1 MNKKIVIK
9 SVISNND
16 VLAYQKPKGYING
29 TELFDLVGNQLVL
42 PAPFCN
48 KSELEKNHSCRVL
61 RHHYAI

>member
-29 TELFDLVGNQLVL
+29 TELFDLVGNQLVV
-42 PAPFCN
+42 PAP
-48 KSELEKNHSCRVL
+48 LL
-61 RHHYAI
+61 HYALDRV

>member
-29 TELFDLVGNQLVL
+29 TELFDLVGNQLVV
-42 PAPFCN
+42 PAPLLLSTSLFW
-48 KSELEKNHSCRVL
+48 KKLHSTL
-61 RHHYAI
+61 